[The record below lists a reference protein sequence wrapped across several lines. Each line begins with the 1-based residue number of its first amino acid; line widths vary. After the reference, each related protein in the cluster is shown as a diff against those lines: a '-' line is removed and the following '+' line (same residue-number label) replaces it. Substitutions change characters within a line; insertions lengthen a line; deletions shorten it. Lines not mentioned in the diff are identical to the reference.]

1 MLRLIG
7 LNNIMN
13 NKNNKFLIALFI
25 LVCMIGVYSY
35 FHDSK
40 SEAST
45 TDSSLTSSLDTTA
58 GASKTG
64 SDDVVTDTAFI
75 MNLNSLKTIKID
87 TSLLES
93 QPFILLKDNNIKLDP
108 VPYGR
113 INPFAP
119 TSDNV
124 VANTTNN
131 KTVISIKANT
141 ATQISDKFATLNG
154 SLDGATSNN
163 VYFQYGLTQTLGK
176 NTPKSNLS
184 LIGNFSSNI
193 NNLTSK
199 TTYFFRAVANVSGTL
214 IYSDIISFNT
224 N

>member
-1 MLRLIG
+1 MQ
-7 LNNIMN
+7 
-13 NKNNKFLIALFI
+13 KKHNKFLIALFI
-25 LVCMIGVYSY
+25 LVCIIGVYSY
-35 FHDSK
+35 FYKDLK
-40 SEAST
+40 SEAATS
-45 TDSSLTSSLDTTA
+45 DSSLTSSLDTTA
-58 GASKTG
+58 GTPKTG
-64 SDDVVTDTAFI
+64 SDDVITDTAFI
-75 MNLNSLKTIKID
+75 MNLNSLKSIKID

-93 QPFILLKDNNIKLDP
+93 QPFTLLKDNNIKLDP

-113 INPFAP
+113 INPFSP
-119 TSDNV
+119 IDN
-124 VANTTNN
+124 NTVTNTINN

-163 VYFQYGLTQTLGK
+163 VYFQYGITQTLGK

-184 LIGNFSSNI
+184 LIGNFSSNLT
-193 NNLTSK
+193 NLTSK
-199 TTYFFRAVANVSGTL
+199 TTYFFRAVANVNGTL